1 MAIHSRWRRAA
12 LPLVLVLLL
21 FALKAHA
28 QDTGVLDD
36 VTDRYQAAAA
46 KWAGAMQRAAG
57 FLFWSL
63 ALISMVWS
71 FGMMALRRADIG
83 EFFVEL
89 IKFLMFTGLFYWMLT
104 NAPAIATAIMNSL
117 KQLGG
122 EASGTSGLTP
132 SGIVDVGFKVFD
144 KVVANSSMLDFSA
157 SLFGM
162 LMAAV
167 ILGILALVA
176 VNMVVLLISGWILAY
191 AGIFFLGFGGARWTS
206 DIAINYYKTVLAIA
220 GSLMGMVLLVGIGQ
234 AFITEYYE
242 KMTTVS
248 LREIGVMLIASIFLL
263 VLCNKVP
270 GLIGGIVS
278 GGSIGG
284 AAAMGSAGAGS
295 LVAAGALAGA
305 AAATAVTTAMAG
317 ATSAAGWGSAVSAA
331 MQAGGAA
338 SRTDTGVSAMPGA
351 SGGTSNSASNT
362 SSSSTPFGASM
373 GDTGATSLPAS
384 SGQASAEAPDQGGE
398 TAGGGAGQGKEPEA
412 AQNTPSEGGTEETK
426 GRSALS
432 ALGSGIAAVAKSR
445 AGIAMDAARERVSQ
459 TTGGRVAA
467 EIRNPG
473 SAQADRQNHADIA
486 RSQTVAGKSQAARN
500 FMQSGMQATNTP
512 PAFTGD
518 SLAGFSDAEKSV
530 DASAE
535 IAAFANRKST

>member
-1 MAIHSRWRRAA
+1 MAIRSRWRGAA
-12 LPLVLVLLL
+12 LTFV
-21 FALKAHA
+21 FAILMITLKAHA

-63 ALISMVWS
+63 ALISMVWT
-71 FGMMALRRADIG
+71 FGMMALRKADIG

-89 IKFLMFTGLFYWMLT
+89 IKFLMFTGFFYWMLT

-122 EASGTSGLTP
+122 EASGTAGLTP

-162 LMAAV
+162 IMAAV

-270 GLIGGIVS
+270 GLVGGIVS

-284 AAAMGSAGAGS
+284 AAAMGSAGGGT

-317 ATSAAGWGSAVSAA
+317 ATSAAGWGSAISAA
-331 MQAGGAA
+331 LQAGGAA

-351 SGGTSNSASNT
+351 SGGTSNAASNT

-373 GDTGATSLPAS
+373 GDTGATSTATASGPA
-384 SGQASAEAPDQGGE
+384 GAEAPGY
-398 TAGGGAGQGKEPEA
+398 GGAAADGGSAQGKESEG
-412 AQNTPSEGGTEETK
+412 AQNTAAEAGGETK
-426 GRSALS
+426 GRSALG

-473 SAQADRQNHADIA
+473 SAQADRENHADIA

-500 FMQSGMQATNTP
+500 FMQSGMQSTNTP

-518 SLAGFSDAEKSV
+518 SLAGFSDTEKSV

-535 IAAFANRKST
+535 VAAFANRKST